1 MLKKIVYII
10 LFISSLPLIAQR
22 IDRVELDKINFIGNN
37 SLSSSELLPVLL
49 SKESPNWFSQLLNKF
64 TSFGS
69 EAVYFDSLLIPQDI
83 SAIKALYQSNGFFK
97 TRIEA
102 SYLID
107 TSSSEAEITYNI
119 IEEEPAYFRSFS
131 IEGLNTIHH
140 VFMNTIIDYEKPDST
155 IVYKDQI
162 VTNKLNYAINFLR
175 DNGYML
181 ANYSTPDVIIDTMKN
196 RVDVKIKFNT
206 GNRYK
211 ISEVRVNQTGEN
223 INLVEDNLL
232 KDVVGIN
239 SGNWYSNYDIQRGQV
254 RLYRTELFT
263 SSIVNSVISDTTGN
277 MVPLSI
283 TAEVGALNEVSPEI
297 IANDEE
303 SFSLGLGLSF
313 TRKNF
318 FGDARKFTIGTSAAI
333 QNVSEFIKNP
343 TFKSEN
349 IFGYGDIR
357 ATIEQPFLFGKTINT
372 RFETYLTGQKL
383 KDEYNS
389 TLVGAKLSLNFELP
403 QFTYFN
409 SLNTY
414 LNIENAKFDFQEKFL
429 IDNFAQFFVN
439 NGFSPGEADSTAE
452 YFVKEE
458 LGGEYSSSGTNTLL
472 GFALGTNKTDNLFF
486 PSQGYTLSIQLED
499 ANSIPYLFS
508 KILNTDF
515 SRPLF
520 LKSIINF
527 TSYLPIYNSNTDA
540 FGVKFKLG
548 NILTYKGDKG
558 DISLNQ
564 RLYAGGSNSV
574 RGWGM
579 RELVPMDE
587 LLTLNDITPEDLVA
601 ILARSATTGG
611 FFLMEGSIETR
622 NRLIGNLGSAFFID
636 YGNTWNSAK
645 EFRFDEVALAAGF
658 GLRYYSEFAP
668 IRIDFGFKIYD
679 PQEKRF
685 IIEKINWKNVWKDY
699 LQFHIGIG
707 EAF

>member
-1 MLKKIVYII
+1 MFFTSAL
-10 LFISSLPLIAQR
+10 LAQSVDR
-22 IDRVELDKINFIGNN
+22 IELEKINVVGN
-37 SLSSSELLPVLL
+37 SSISTPEILSVIL
-49 SKESPNWFSQLLNKF
+49 SKESPNWFSQFINKF

-69 EAVYFDSLLIPQDI
+69 EAVYFDSLLIPSDI
-83 SAIKALYQSNGFFK
+83 AAIKSLYQSNGYFK
-97 TRIEA
+97 TRIKA

-107 TSSSEAEITYNI
+107 TSSADAEITYNVM
-119 IEEEPAYFRSFS
+119 EEEPAYFRHFQ
-131 IEGLNTIHH
+131 IDGLNTIHH
-140 VFMNTIIDYEKPDST
+140 VYMNTIVDYEKIDST
-155 IVYKDQI
+155 VIYRDAI
-162 VTNKLNYAINFLR
+162 VTNKMNYAINFLR

-181 ANYSTPDVIIDTMKN
+181 ASYNNPDIIIDTMQN
-196 RVDVKIKFNT
+196 HVDVNVKFDT
-206 GNRYK
+206 GKRYK
-211 ISEVRVNQTGEN
+211 ISEIRVNQTGEEDTH
-223 INLVEDNLL
+223 VEDDLL
-232 KDVVGIN
+232 KDIVGI
-239 SGNWYSNYDIQRGQV
+239 SPGNWYSNYNIQRAQV

-263 SSIVNSVISDTTGN
+263 SSVVNSVISDTVGN
-277 MVPLSI
+277 QVPISI
-283 TAEVGALNEVSPEI
+283 TAEVGALHELSPEI
-297 IANDEE
+297 IANNEE

-313 TRKNF
+313 TKKNF
-318 FGDARKFTIGTSAAI
+318 FGDARKFTIGASAAI

-343 TFKSEN
+343 TFNSEN

-357 ATIEQPFLFGKTINT
+357 AAIEQPFLFGKTINT
-372 RFETYLTGQKL
+372 RLETYLTGQKL

-389 TLVGAKLSLNFELP
+389 TLIGAKLSLNFELP

-409 SLNTY
+409 SLSTY

-439 NGFSPGEADSTAE
+439 NGFSPEEADSTAE

-458 LGGEYSSSGTNTLL
+458 LGGEYSSAGTNTLL
-472 GFALGTNKTDNLFF
+472 GFSVGTNKTNNLFF
-486 PSQGYTLSIQLED
+486 PSQGYSLSIQLED

-515 SRPLF
+515 ARPLF

-527 TSYLPIYNSNTDA
+527 TSYLPLYSSGTEA
-540 FGVKFKLG
+540 FGVKFKVG
-548 NILTYKGDKG
+548 NILTYRGDKG

-579 RELVPMDE
+579 RELVPMNE
-587 LLTLNDITPEDLVA
+587 LLTLTDITPADLVA
-601 ILARSATTGG
+601 ILAQSATTGG

-636 YGNTWNSAK
+636 YGNTWNAAK

-658 GLRYYSEFAP
+658 GLRYYSDFAP

-679 PQEKRF
+679 PKTKSF
-685 IIEKINWKNVWKDY
+685 TVEKISWKNVWKEH

>member
-1 MLKKIVYII
+1 VLKKIVYII

-196 RVDVKIKFNT
+196 QVDVKIKFNT

-303 SFSLGLGLSF
+303 SFSLGFGLSF